1 MKTILSDLYLKSD
14 KVLEPKDQKVAF
26 NSSMFLLIDAIHN

>member
-1 MKTILSDLYLKSD
+1 MKTILSDIYLKSD

-26 NSSMFLLIDAIHN
+26 NAGMFLLIDAIHN